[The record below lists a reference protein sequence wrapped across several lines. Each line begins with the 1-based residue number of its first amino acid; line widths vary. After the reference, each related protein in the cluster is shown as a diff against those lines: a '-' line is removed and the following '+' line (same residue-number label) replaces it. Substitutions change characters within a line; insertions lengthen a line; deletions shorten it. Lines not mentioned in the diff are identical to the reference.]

1 MNTNLGMDATKRFL
15 ARLWSDECGISWVG
29 YALLLA
35 FVAAGIIMA
44 TELSG
49 DGSAISLDL
58 PFLRVNEG
66 RVFE

>member
-1 MNTNLGMDATKRFL
+1 MGATKRFL
-15 ARLWSDECGISWVG
+15 ARLWSDECGVSWVG

-35 FVAAGIIMA
+35 FVAAGIILA
-44 TELSG
+44 NELIG
-49 DGSAISLDL
+49 FDL

>member
-1 MNTNLGMDATKRFL
+1 MGATKRFL
-15 ARLWSDECGISWVG
+15 VRLWSDECGVSWVG

-35 FVAAGIIMA
+35 VVAAGIIMA

-49 DGSAISLDL
+49 DGSTIGLDL

>member
-1 MNTNLGMDATKRFL
+1 MGATKRFL
-15 ARLWSDECGISWVG
+15 ARLCSDECGVSWVG

-35 FVAAGIIMA
+35 VVAAGIIMA
-44 TELSG
+44 NELIG
-49 DGSAISLDL
+49 FDL